1 MKKLVL
7 AVVSVLAMG
16 LVISSCSNEEFEK
29 APAKVVKEETI
40 VPSSAKAT
48 GLAIVPSIQNGG
60 QKGLLTFDG
69 VGTMTVT
76 TFDGTVTVETPYE
89 FNGSGRAEVTLAK
102 DTVPVQEFGVE
113 LMSYPKDIN
122 SKDLT
127 TSTQAG
133 SETTM
138 ATWSFSDGQ
147 SATGLLNYV
156 YTTVETTNPI
166 PHAEVKDLRFN
177 KVVGVDA
184 TSDRFATVTLSFFV
198 DLVGFAAHSTKEG
211 TKEIL
216 LSYVQALPEPEV
228 VVPDEPK
235 APTYS
240 WTLTFENKTK
250 GTKTNLNATFTVTSS
265 DGNNWAYTW
274 KAASCGRYEGIA
286 ALYVKDLTVTEKVR
300 NNEAIASETSAFDKN
315 GAKFEMTQ
323 NGDHI
328 TDCRYFV
335 AEAGGKVGPQESVYF
350 YSTDLTFTAPTGE
363 KITVKM
369 GRNTVFGD
377 DVMAPNSDL
386 NGKVNVESGV
396 EYLYNTSLT
405 LSANHYVTCSVV
417 DGGVEKSFGI
427 DCLNGGLFRENRSIT
442 DIFWRK

>member
-1 MKKLVL
+1 MKKLFFAAIVSVM
-7 AVVSVLAMG
+7 AVVM
-16 LVISSCSNEEFEK
+16 SSCSNEIEHK
-29 APAKVVKEETI
+29 APAQVVEKETI
-40 VPSSAKAT
+40 VPGSARAT
-48 GLAIVPSIQNGG
+48 GLAIVTNGENGG
-60 QKGLLTFDG
+60 TTGWFGYNAT
-69 VGTMTVT
+69 GTMTT
-76 TFDGTVTVETPYE
+76 TVSDGTETVETPYE
-89 FNGSGRAEVTLAK
+89 FNGSGRTEVTLAK

-138 ATWSFSDGQ
+138 ATWNFSDGQ
-147 SATGLLNYV
+147 SATGVMNYI
-156 YTTVETTNPI
+156 YTTVETSNPI

-177 KVVGVDA
+177 KVVNVDV
-184 TSDRFATVTLSFFV
+184 TSERFATVTISFFV
-198 DLVGFAAHSTKEG
+198 DLVGFAAHSEKEG

-274 KAASCGRYEGIA
+274 KAASCGRYEGIS
-286 ALYVKDLTVTEKVR
+286 ALYVKDLTITEKVR
-300 NNEAIASETSAFDKN
+300 NNEPITAETSAFDKD
-315 GAKFEMTQ
+315 GAKFEITQ

-369 GRNTVFGD
+369 GRNTTFGD

-405 LSANHYVTCSVV
+405 LSASHYVTCSVV

-427 DCLNGGLFRENRSIT
+427 DCLNGGLFRENISNT
-442 DIFWRK
+442 DIFRRK

>member
-1 MKKLVL
+1 MESTTVD
-7 AVVSVLAMG
+7 AEG
-16 LVISSCSNEEFEK
+16 ETTQPYTVISNGK
-29 APAKVVKEETI
+29 AV
-40 VPSSAKAT
+40 
-48 GLAIVPSIQNGG
+48 
-60 QKGLLTFDG
+60 
-69 VGTMTVT
+69 
-76 TFDGTVTVETPYE
+76 
-89 FNGSGRAEVTLAK
+89 VTLAK
-102 DTVPVQEFGVE
+102 DTISVEKFGVE

-122 SKDLT
+122 TKDLT
-127 TSTQAG
+127 NDELIG

-138 ATWSFSDGQ
+138 ATWMFSDGQ
-147 SATGLLNYV
+147 TASGMTSWSYPMSE
-156 YTTVETTNPI
+156 TTVAL
-166 PHAEVKDLRFN
+166 PHLEMSDLTFN
-177 KVVGVDA
+177 KVVSVEQ
-184 TSDRFATVTLSFFV
+184 TSERFATVTLSFFV
-198 DLVGFAAHSTKEG
+198 NVEG
-211 TKEIL
+211 KNSKTTIGAGSKEIL

-228 VVPDEPK
+228 VPDEPK
-235 APTYS
+235 GPTYS
-240 WTLTFENKTK
+240 WTLTFDFQSK
-250 GTKTNLNATFTVTSS
+250 GSKTNLNATFTVTSS
-265 DGNNWAYTW
+265 EGGSWKYSW

-350 YSTDLTFTAPTGE
+350 YTTDLTFTAPTGE

-369 GRNTVFGD
+369 GRNTTFGD